1 MGTARVGDRAW
12 DGSGWVGVLGFGS
25 GGTLLADN
33 DRRDAG
39 VRGSCVCVAFVWGW
53 LWGWCGVGVQL
64 YPSCRRIFNLHLKS
78 RLNLLIDKKG
88 ITFSRKRIKVCVPCA
103 FLVSAASRAAAPA
116 ATRSSRL
123 PPLSAAYC
131 VCILPP
137 FHRRV
142 VCVLYPALYVSN
154 AA

>member
-103 FLVSAASRAAAPA
+103 FLLPLAPLHLQRHALPVFRRYLLHTVCVSCRPFTVAS
-116 ATRSSRL
+116 
-123 PPLSAAYC
+123 C
-131 VCILPP
+131 VYCILP
-137 FHRRV
+137 FT
-142 VCVLYPALYVSN
+142 
-154 AA
+154 